1 MLIKESDFYC
11 FERISSKPNFITSNK
26 INSNIII
33 LNNKN
38 FESLKNAIVL
48 IPQADPGFDWLFGYD
63 IGGIITQYGGANS
76 HMAIRAAEMGI
87 PSAIGVGDLL
97 YDQLSKMKQVELDC
111 SNEIIRKIQ

>member
-1 MLIKESDFYC
+1 M
-11 FERISSKPNFITSNK
+11 
-26 INSNIII
+26 
-33 LNNKN
+33 
-38 FESLKNAIVL
+38 
-48 IPQADPGFDWLFGYD
+48 
-63 IGGIITQYGGANS
+63 YGGANS